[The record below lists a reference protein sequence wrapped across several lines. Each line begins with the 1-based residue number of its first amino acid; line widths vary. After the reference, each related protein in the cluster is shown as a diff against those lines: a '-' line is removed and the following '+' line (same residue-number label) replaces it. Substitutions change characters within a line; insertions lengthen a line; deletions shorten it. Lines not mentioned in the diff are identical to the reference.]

1 MSNIVQITDHFQQSL
16 KRLLEQY
23 KNQPN
28 LEAVLEI
35 YLDQVQELEDAIYP
49 LINALN
55 IPAMSGQMLDWIG
68 EIVGQPR
75 TTNDD
80 ARYRILLYVK
90 IHQNVSE
97 AESERV
103 ISVMKLISESDYV
116 HYINLSNANVQVQ
129 ITNETLSQDEI
140 DLIYREIHKVVAAGV
155 RVAYIVQADPDDA
168 FAYAGVNAA
177 APGDGYDDGSGTV
190 GGKYAIGRINKV
202 PFAYAGTDEGA
213 EGYGAG
219 GADPLAGGVYVA

>member
-1 MSNIVQITDHFQQSL
+1 MSLTYISNHVATSL

-23 KNQPN
+23 KNKPN
-28 LEAVLEI
+28 LTAVIEL
-35 YLDQVQELEDAIYP
+35 YLDQVQDLEDAIYP
-49 LINALN
+49 MLNALN
-55 IPAMSGQMLDWIG
+55 IPAMEGQMLDLIG

-75 TTNDD
+75 TTTDD

-103 ISVMKLISESDYV
+103 ISVMKLISESEYV
-116 HYINLSNANVQVQ
+116 HLINLSYAELQVQ
-129 ITNETLSQDEI
+129 ITTSGLPQDEI

-155 RVAYIVQADPDDA
+155 RVSYIIEADPVEA
-168 FAYAGVNAA
+168 FAYAGTNAG
-177 APGDGYDDGSGTV
+177 APADGYDDGTGTV
-190 GGKYAIGRINKV
+190 GGKYATGRINKV
-202 PFAYAGTDEGA
+202 PFAYAGSDAGA

-219 GADPLAGGVYVA
+219 AADPLAGGVYVA